1 MKKFLGLLFAVLTCC
16 SSLLA
21 GPMED
26 LNNQLNDIEQEFWA
40 ALASPIGSDYY
51 NRFDESLKKF
61 VFKCQDLQMKLKRD
75 PRNFKLPNITSPA
88 ITLTRTFSTV
98 NRSTLIKFGHRRYN
112 QKRTNFYNYKTEF
125 TRLERARILAE
136 KEAAQ
141 IAAENENADGAK
153 SKRRNDKRKRSRI
166 SSTPRYPS
174 LSIININA
182 YASWINDVKA
192 ANISSVISS
201 GRGRKQEAALRNLA
215 EKYSSFMNSIA
226 DLRIAIAIIRQQG
239 KGF

>member
-136 KEAAQ
+136 KEA
-141 IAAENENADGAK
+141 EKEADYESDSSTSK
-153 SKRRNDKRKRSRI
+153 SRKSKRKRSRI

-201 GRGRKQEAALRNLA
+201 GRGRKKDAGLRNLA